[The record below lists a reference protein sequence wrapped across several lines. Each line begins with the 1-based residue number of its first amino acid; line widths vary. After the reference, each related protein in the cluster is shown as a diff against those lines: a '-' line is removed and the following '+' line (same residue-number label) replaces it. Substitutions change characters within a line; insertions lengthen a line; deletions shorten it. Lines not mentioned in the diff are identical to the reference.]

1 MINDNIIRK
10 NKKYVLELKEIF
22 LQILDSDKELN
33 DFFSIGNI
41 SIISVIS
48 PMIKILIIDRLDE
61 IVSEILLAK
70 QMFDESI
77 IDSVVVLSEIGMT
90 EQIIIQLANQ
100 KKIPILHLQEGL
112 HYDTQEAYEH
122 SKFQAIYLLADC
134 KNIVW
139 NFECS

>member
-1 MINDNIIRK
+1 MN
-10 NKKYVLELKEIF
+10 YL
-22 LQILDSDKELN
+22 
-33 DFFSIGNI
+33 SIENI

-48 PMIKILIIDRLDE
+48 PIIKTLIIDRLDE

-100 KKIPILHLQEGL
+100 KLISYNFMGMSLRNIVINL
-112 HYDTQEAYEH
+112 
-122 SKFQAIYLLADC
+122 IYLIL
-134 KNIVW
+134 KQYQ
-139 NFECS
+139 